1 MVFAGPLGWLRRDI
15 NLPLFVL
22 AIALTAFALMAGP
35 YHLRLLAVIG
45 INALLVVGFQ
55 FVFGFAGA
63 VSLAQSCFFGVG
75 AYVTAILGTTF
86 GLETTVTFP
95 LSVAAAGFLAMLIAV
110 PIMRLD
116 DNYFALATLALSLL
130 VELAVTQWDS
140 VTGGTNGLSGVPPLT
155 IFGVAATD
163 RFQVLLIVWTVVGAG
178 LLLAQHL
185 RSGLY
190 GRMFHLMRQS
200 APAASALGF
209 DVARM
214 RFAAFVASALFGGAS
229 GALMANV
236 VRVVSPELLG
246 LPLMVTC
253 LTMTVLGGRLSVAG
267 AILGALLI
275 TYLREY
281 FRFLESYTLIVYG
294 SLSLGCLILA
304 PDGIIG
310 TLEHFRAKLPGGRS
324 GPVPGRLS
332 SPVAD
337 ALPFKGVMLA
347 LRGISLSFGGI
358 RALDAVSL
366 DVSPGEIVGLIGPNG
381 SGKTTLLNVISG
393 LYVPDGGTVTVL
405 DRNTAGL
412 QPFAVARLGVARTFQ
427 HIHLV
432 DDMTV
437 LDNVALG
444 YAGSV
449 GTGALQALRAVRH
462 DDGLAAARAAA
473 GAAVGLMGI
482 ADRIHDRCGALSYG
496 TRRRVEVA
504 RALAARPQLLLLDEP
519 AAGFNEQEQ
528 RDLAERIKLIA
539 ASGTTVLVVEHNL
552 VFLAAVA
559 TRLVCLDR
567 GRVIADG
574 PAATVRANPA
584 VIEAYLGK
592 GS

>member
-1 MVFAGPLGWLRRDI
+1 MEAQLLAWLRRGI
-15 NLPLFVL
+15 NLPLL
-22 AIALTAFALMAGP
+22 AASAALIVFALMAGP
-35 YHLRLLAVIG
+35 YHLRLLAVVG
-45 INALLVVGFQ
+45 INALLVIGFQ

-63 VSLAQSCFFGVG
+63 ISLAQSCFFGVG
-75 AYVTAILGTTF
+75 AYVTGILGTIY

-95 LSVAAAGFLAMLIAV
+95 LSIAAAGILATVIAV
-110 PIMRLD
+110 PVMRLD
-116 DNYFALATLALSLL
+116 DNYFALATLAVSLL

-140 VTGGTNGLSGVPPLT
+140 VTGGTNGLSGIPPFTAL
-155 IFGVAATD
+155 GAAATD
-163 RFQVLLIVWTVVGAG
+163 RFQVLLIVWGVVAAG
-178 LLLAQHL
+178 VLAALQL
-185 RSGLY
+185 RRGLY
-190 GRMFHLMRQS
+190 GRTFHLMRQS

-229 GALMANV
+229 GALMAHV

-253 LTMTVLGGRLSVAG
+253 LTMTVLGGRLSIAG

-294 SLSLGCLILA
+294 SVSLGFLILA
-304 PDGIIG
+304 PDGIVG
-310 TLEHFRAKLPGGRS
+310 ALEHLRGKLLRTRPKPIPG
-324 GPVPGRLS
+324 P
-332 SPVAD
+332 AT
-337 ALPFKGVMLA
+337 LPAACPTTSEGTILA
-347 LRGISLSFGGI
+347 LRGVSMSFGGV

-366 DVSPGEIVGLIGPNG
+366 EVTPGEIVGLIGPNG

-393 LYVPDGGTVTVL
+393 LYVPGEGSVTVL
-405 DRNTAGL
+405 DRNTARMP
-412 QPFAVARLGVARTFQ
+412 PFAVARLGVARTFQ

-437 LDNVALG
+437 MDNVALG
-444 YAGSV
+444 SAGSSR
-449 GTGALQALRAVRH
+449 TGPWRALCAVRE
-462 DDGLAAARAAA
+462 DDGLAAARQAAIV
-473 GAAVGLMGI
+473 AASLLGI
-482 ADRIHDRCGALSYG
+482 VDRLGDRCSALPYG

-504 RALAARPQLLLLDEP
+504 RALAAGPQLLLLDEP

-528 RDLAERIKLIA
+528 RDLAGRIKRIA
-539 ASGTTVLVVEHNL
+539 ETGVTVLVVEHNL
-552 VFLAAVA
+552 IFLAALA

-574 PAATVRANPA
+574 QAAAVRAEPA
-584 VIEAYLGK
+584 VIEAYLGQ
-592 GS
+592 GP